1 VWEIIVCKGI
11 KFCIFMTLRK

>member
-11 KFCIFMTLRK
+11 KFCIFM